1 MYRYQNLPLGHGL
14 LRPHSDLGKL
24 HSPGTWNR
32 GRVLLNPV
40 RETMGNDALPVTVEP
55 RSCHSLLGDEDLE
68 TTQQEGRIPSPRPQ
82 DLYGKLNIAL
92 LHSGVTA
99 PSTRYEA
106 EGIQGQCIVAAS
118 VHQRYGA

>member
-1 MYRYQNLPLGHGL
+1 
-14 LRPHSDLGKL
+14 
-24 HSPGTWNR
+24 
-32 GRVLLNPV
+32 
-40 RETMGNDALPVTVEP
+40 MGNDALPITVEP

-82 DLYGKLNIAL
+82 DLHGKLNKTLGEKTDLFSRCLAL

-99 PSTRYEA
+99 PPTRYEA
-106 EGIQGQCIVAAS
+106 EGIQGQCIVAAP